1 MPLIIMFR
9 DPKIDMVIKGE
20 LDFKMMRKLEKKF
33 RIPIHGQLVHNGS
46 RIFIVGEADSNIV
59 YIRDISM
66 EEYEEK
72 KRLQKD
78 MEEKQRGGKKI
89 DTPKMV
95 ITHPYNKKGS
105 RH

>member
-9 DPKIDMVIKGE
+9 DPKIEMVIKGE
-20 LDFKMMRKLEKKF
+20 LDKKTMKKLAGKFKISIPGEPVEKDSK
-33 RIPIHGQLVHNGS
+33 IL
-46 RIFIVGEADSNIV
+46 IVGEADSNIV

-72 KRLQKD
+72 KRLLKE

-89 DTPKMV
+89 DTPNMV
-95 ITHPYNKKGS
+95 IKHPFSKKGN
-105 RH
+105 

>member
-9 DPKIDMVIKGE
+9 DPKIEMVIKGN
-20 LDFKMMRKLEKKF
+20 LDKKTMAKLAKKF
-33 RIPIHGQLVHNGS
+33 KISIPGELVHNES
-46 RIFIVGEADSNIV
+46 KVLIVGETDSNIV
-59 YIRDISM
+59 YIRGISM

-72 KRLQKD
+72 KRLLKE

-89 DTPKMV
+89 DTPNMV
-95 ITHPYNKKGS
+95 ITHPFNKKGS